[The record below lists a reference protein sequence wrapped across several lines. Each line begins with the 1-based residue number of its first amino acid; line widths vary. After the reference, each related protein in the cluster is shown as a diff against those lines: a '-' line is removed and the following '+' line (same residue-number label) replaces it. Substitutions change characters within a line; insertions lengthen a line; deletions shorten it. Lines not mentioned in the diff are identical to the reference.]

1 MPKVIYVSHDGSQRE
16 LDVPEGTNLMQAAVS
31 NGIYDIVG
39 DCGGSASC
47 ATCHV
52 YVDPGFAGKLPEPSD
67 REKEML
73 GCTAAEVKDSSRLSC
88 QIVMT
93 GALEGII
100 LNIPDRQW

>member
-1 MPKVIYVSHDGSQRE
+1 MPKVIYVSHDGSRRE

-52 YVDPGFAGKLPEPSD
+52 YVDPSFVDKLSEPSE

-73 GCTAAEVKDSSRLSC
+73 GCTAAEVMATSRLSC

-93 GALEGII
+93 EALDGIT
-100 LNIPDRQW
+100 LNMPDRQW